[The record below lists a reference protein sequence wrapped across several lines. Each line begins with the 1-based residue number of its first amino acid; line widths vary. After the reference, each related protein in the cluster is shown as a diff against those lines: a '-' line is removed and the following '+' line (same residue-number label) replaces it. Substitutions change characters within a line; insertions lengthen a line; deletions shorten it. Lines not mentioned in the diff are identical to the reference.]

1 MSRSIKITV
10 ELTDDLCSWI
20 ESMIFSEEVPA
31 PEPEEEAGCEEEVE
45 KVEVEVEEDEEKPTQ
60 DTSRFADPEYP
71 MGRTVRDTFIKM
83 YHLSKDKIEDRCS
96 RFLGFEP
103 VGSTK
108 PTLIDSVLIHMYGNA
123 VADPYLSHRF
133 ERYSD
138 LQILAAQIVQSS
150 SRPMLINE
158 VRDELLKHHMFS
170 PQNLYDAMS
179 RLVKAG
185 TLDKVVDGYVYIP
198 KPLTAYS
205 EVSALTHEAINQLG
219 EESTVKDVAQ
229 LIAVDLSMKFTP
241 KNCAKLKAAVMHAL
255 TSGIYEPKSD
265 CDSGFRVGADINEEE
280 LLGLCTEWL
289 KELNT

>member
-1 MSRSIKITV
+1 
-10 ELTDDLCSWI
+10 
-20 ESMIFSEEVPA
+20 MIFSEEVPA
-31 PEPEEEAGCEEEVE
+31 PEPEEEAGCEEVEVE
-45 KVEVEVEEDEEKPTQ
+45 KVEVEEDEEKPTQ
-60 DTSRFADPEYP
+60 DTSRFSDPEYP

-96 RFLGFEP
+96 RFLGFAP
-103 VGSTK
+103 VGATR
-108 PTLIDSVLIHMYGNA
+108 PALVDSVLTYMYG
-123 VADPYLSHRF
+123 ADADQYLSCNF

-138 LQILAAQIVQSS
+138 LQRLAAQLVQSS

-179 RLVKAG
+179 RLAKSGV
-185 TLDKVVDGYVYIP
+185 LEKVGDGYAYVP
-198 KPLTAYS
+198 KPFTTYS
-205 EVSALTHEAINQLG
+205 KVSALTREAINQLG

-265 CDSGFRVGADINEEE
+265 CDSGLRGGADINEEE